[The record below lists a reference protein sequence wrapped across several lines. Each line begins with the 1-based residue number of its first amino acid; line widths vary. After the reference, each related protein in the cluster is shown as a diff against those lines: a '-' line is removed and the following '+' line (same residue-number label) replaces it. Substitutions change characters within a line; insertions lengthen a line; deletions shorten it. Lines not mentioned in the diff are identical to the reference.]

1 MSTDIVITALI
12 RRWESAI
19 QAGNMEAILA
29 NHAEDIV
36 MFDVPKPLQSL
47 GLAAYRQTWE
57 LFFRYGSPGP
67 DVFVIEELRV
77 TAGSDVAFATG
88 LLRIGGSPS
97 PVCRLTLGLVKRE
110 GRWLIAHEH
119 HSAPHALE
127 AEEPRS

>member
-1 MSTDIVITALI
+1 MSTDIQITALI